1 MKCEVNCL
9 HLTIENVCFI
19 GLLQV
24 EGMVN
29 KFFEVNGVM
38 FPINTKEGD
47 RNCNELE
54 VAGKIVSYT
63 DK

>member
-1 MKCEVNCL
+1 MCG
-9 HLTIENVCFI
+9 FI